1 MFFWFHEAGRV
12 SDIKFTSYTTADFR
26 NDLDLDMFI
35 DAVERSAPIWVEE
48 MKGRGLLKFSINRVW
63 NKGEVFRV
71 IMTYEY
77 KDKAAYEANVAFIE
91 TTFGNNKEFQ
101 KYAERGKFSTTR
113 CFVVMET

>member
-1 MFFWFHEAGRV
+1 M

-35 DAVERSAPIWVEE
+35 DAVERSAPIWVDE
-48 MKGRGLLKFSINRVW
+48 MKGRGSLKFSINRVW

-77 KDKAAYEANVAFIE
+77 KDKAAYEANVKFIE

-101 KYAERGKFSTTR
+101 KYPE
-113 CFVVMET
+113 

>member
-35 DAVERSAPIWVEE
+35 DAVERSAPIWVDE

-63 NKGEVFRV
+63 NKGGAFRM
-71 IMTYEY
+71 IMTYEHMN
-77 KDKAAYEANVAFIE
+77 KVAYEASVAFIE
-91 TTFGNNKEFQ
+91 TTFGCSKECQ
-101 KYAERGKFSTTR
+101 KYPE
-113 CFVVMET
+113 